1 MKKMDKNI
9 TGDKPFA
16 IILETK
22 HAGLFNVVVEIETEV
37 DKKSPVK
44 RTLESD
50 PIRYEYKKVKDI
62 IEKNIV
68 LESVPCVRDYLGNIV
83 DTGIYTTNIIA
94 IKGLVDAHCEG
105 AVIHFMS
112 LGE

>member
-1 MKKMDKNI
+1 MKKMDKTI

-22 HAGLFNVVVEIETEV
+22 HSGLFNVVVEIETEI
-37 DKKSPVK
+37 DKKIPIK
-44 RTLESD
+44 RTSESD
-50 PIRYEYKKVKDI
+50 PIKYEYKKVKDI
-62 IEKNIV
+62 IEKNII
-68 LESVPCVRDYLGNIV
+68 LESVPCVRDYLGNKV
-83 DTGIYTTNIIA
+83 DECVYTTNIIA